1 MLILM
6 NTKVCSSWCN
16 LDLRVVMMMMM
27 MICGGG
33 GGGGY
38 CDCMMTVEQM
48 EDLKDRCG

>member
-27 MICGGG
+27 ICGG

-38 CDCMMTVEQM
+38 CDYMMTVEQM